1 MLLGLL
7 IIYMMIYAACDA
19 AMDGIKDIRTHMALH
34 PYKDFWHLCKH
45 LSRVC
50 LISMGMMIVLVQD
63 KPVLA
68 LCLVVGGI
76 IALGVWEF
84 VYDTANLFAFKWDES
99 LHISTGW
106 KWLDKKLGFH
116 W

>member
-1 MLLGLL
+1 MLTLL
-7 IIYMMIYAACDA
+7 IIFMLIYAMCDA
-19 AMDGIKDIRTHMALH
+19 AMDGIKDIRTHLGLH
-34 PYKDFWHLCKH
+34 PYKDFWHACKH

-50 LISMGMMIVLVQD
+50 LIGLGMITVHVQD
-63 KPVLA
+63 KIVFLIVFVVTCIISLA
-68 LCLVVGGI
+68 
-76 IALGVWEF
+76 VWEF
-84 VYDTANLFAFKWDES
+84 VYDTANLYAFKWDES